1 MQGRDWI
8 GREGLEERLQSGMK
22 KFWDRYGDVDCRN
35 NFMGE
40 YKNQNY

>member
-1 MQGRDWI
+1 M
-8 GREGLEERLQSGMK
+8 LQSGMK
-22 KFWDRYGDVDCRN
+22 NFWDRYGDVDCGN